1 MVQTVLGRD
10 MHKLTFYHQK
20 RRDEGLRTGVDFD
33 DERVLERFEPGH
45 LARDSALKWFVDIRC
60 SGEVLP
66 SEPEGIREW
75 FLSRSGPIQTALRQL
90 ADDCVAG
97 IDKDWPLKRQIPTSD
112 GVSMAIYCSAM
123 RRLSGRE
130 IASVI
135 AELEAKWPVLV
146 RELPSYTPPIPAN
159 A

>member
-1 MVQTVLGRD
+1 MD
-10 MHKLTFYHQK
+10 KLTFYHQK
-20 RRDEGLRTGVDFD
+20 RRDGGLRTGVDSN
-33 DERVLERFEPGH
+33 DERVLERYEPGD
-45 LARDSALKWFVDIRC
+45 LPRDSALIWFVDIRC
-60 SGEVLP
+60 TAEALP
-66 SEPEGIREW
+66 SGPEGIREW

-112 GVSMAIYCSAM
+112 GVVMAIYCSAM

-130 IASVI
+130 MASVL

-146 RELPSYTPPIPAN
+146 RELPSYAPPVSAN

>member
-1 MVQTVLGRD
+1 MLTRN

-20 RRDEGLRTGVDFD
+20 RRDGGLRTGVDCD
-33 DERVLERFEPGH
+33 DERVLERFEPGN
-45 LARDSALKWFVDIRC
+45 LPSDSALEWFVDIRC
-60 SGEVLP
+60 RGETLP
-66 SEPEGIREW
+66 PEPEQIREW
-75 FLSRSGPIQTALRQL
+75 FLSRSGPIQTALRQF

-97 IDKDWPLKRQIPTSD
+97 IDKDWPLRREIPSSD
-112 GVSMAIYCSAM
+112 GVGMAIYCSAT

-135 AELEAKWPVLV
+135 AELAAKWPVLL
-146 RELPSYTPPIPAN
+146 RELPSYTPPVSAN